1 MFWGLSVMWSVLWFL
16 AYLLGFNYSPLTPPF
31 FLLGFAVIYVLSG
44 INVIKEWERRP
55 VLLFGKYAKTAGP
68 GLEWIEPAVHTLLDD
83 VSVQDTVEELKVEN
97 VQTHDN
103 VRLNILGVLT
113 TRIHPDN
120 VKKYVVEVEDA
131 ENALSERANAAV
143 TEAVGRGT
151 LDDILGK
158 RDEFSTKVKEALVS
172 KVQQWGIE
180 VKAVEIKDFK
190 IADTDIEKSI
200 AMKARAEKE
209 AQAELKRAEMQKQIA
224 EQLKEAAHTY
234 DADAWRLKGL
244 ETLIELCRS
253 AQNNTVL
260 IPTELLGSLANIAG
274 IDIKKPVA

>member
-1 MFWGLSVMWSVLWFL
+1 MQ
-16 AYLLGFNYSPLTPPF
+16 
-31 FLLGFAVIYVLSG
+31 
-44 INVIKEWERRP
+44 
-55 VLLFGKYAKTAGP
+55 
-68 GLEWIEPAVHTLLDD
+68 D
-83 VSVQDTVEELKVEN
+83 VVEELKVEN

-120 VKKYVVEVEDA
+120 VKKYIVEVQDA
-131 ENALSERANAAV
+131 DNALNERANAAV

-158 RDEFSTKVKEALVS
+158 RDEFSKKVKEALMS

-180 VKAVEIKDFK
+180 VKAIEIKDFK

-224 EQLKEAAHTY
+224 EQLREAAHIY
-234 DADAWRLKGL
+234 DPETWRLKGL

-260 IPTELLGSLANIAG
+260 VPTDLLSSLAKLAG
-274 IDIKKPVA
+274 LDIKKPAA